1 MTKEFMNDLNVLVD
15 SAEVAFAQAD
25 TPASLENAK
34 ALFLGKTGR
43 ITELMKGMAA
53 LSVEEKKSRGA
64 SINLAKQSIESALT
78 KRRQAL
84 ADAELMLQLQAEAL
98 DVTMPGRQRGTG
110 GLHPVSITLERIEA
124 IFGSMGFEVAQGPE
138 IETDWFNFTAL
149 NTPADHPARSMHDT
163 FYVEGGS
170 ANAPNLLRTHTSPMQ
185 IRHAVQHVKRH
196 RLATG
201 VDSEANAL
209 FSGDMPE
216 IRVIAPGRTYR
227 VDSDATHSP
236 MFHQCEGL
244 WVGENVS
251 FKDLKFIFT
260 NFCRTFFESD
270 DLVLRFRPSFFPFT
284 EPSAEIDIQFQ
295 SGPLAGR
302 WLEVAGSGQVHPN
315 VIRNMGLDP
324 EKFIGFAFGMGPDR
338 LTMLRYG
345 VNDLR
350 LFFDG
355 DIRFLSQFQ

>member
-1 MTKEFMNDLNVLVD
+1 MTDLNNIVE
-15 SAEVAFAQAD
+15 SARMAFANAV
-25 TPASLENAK
+25 TPADLENSK
-34 ALFLGKTGR
+34 ALFLGKSGR

-53 LSVEEKKSRGA
+53 LSVDEKKSLGA
-64 SINLAKQSIESALT
+64 SINVAKQTIEAALT
-78 KRRQAL
+78 ARRQSL
-84 ADAELMLQLQAEAL
+84 ADAELQVQLQAEAL
-98 DVTMPGRQRGTG
+98 DVSLPGRQRGQG
-110 GLHPVSITLERIEA
+110 GLHPVSLTLERIEA

-138 IETDWFNFTAL
+138 IESDWFNFTAL
-149 NTPADHPARSMHDT
+149 NTPEDHPARSMHDT

-170 ANAPNLLRTHTSPMQ
+170 EAAPNLLRTHTSPMQ
-185 IRHAVQHVKRH
+185 IRYAVQHVKIH
-196 RLATG
+196 RAAAGGAAEGLY
-201 VDSEANAL
+201 
-209 FSGDMPE
+209 SGNMPE

-251 FKDLKFIFT
+251 FKDLKFVFT
-260 NFCRTFFESD
+260 DFCRTFFESD

-295 SGPLAGR
+295 AGPLAGR

-324 EKFIGFAFGMGPDR
+324 ERFIGFAFGMGPDR